1 MPEPVVHTI
10 SPMLSVADVDATE
23 AFFCEVLDFRVV
35 RRDPKYRIVER
46 DGQLVHIK
54 LAWSDAVLQGAKESA
69 EIYIAVSGIDALWER
84 VEAFKDR
91 FQTRDLFDRE
101 YGMTEFHIKPP
112 GGECVIFVGEPTDAR
127 NRM

>member
-1 MPEPVVHTI
+1 MSEPVVHTI

-23 AFFCEVLDFRVV
+23 SFFCEILGFRVL
-35 RRDPKYRIVER
+35 RSEPQYRIVER

-69 EIYIAVSGIDALWER
+69 EIYIAVSGIDVLWER
-84 VEAFKDR
+84 VRKHKDR
-91 FQTRDLFDRE
+91 FHMRDLFERE

-112 GGECVIFVGEPTDAR
+112 GGECVIFVGEPTEAR
-127 NRM
+127 TTK